1 MTTPGKQQ
9 VALLV
14 LLLSLEDGGSSQ
26 RFGKLTKKNQQL
38 DSHYAKKKTVESTGQ
53 LSVNKAHSHT

>member
-9 VALLV
+9 VALLLV
-14 LLLSLEDGGSSQ
+14 LLSLEDGGSSQ

-38 DSHYAKKKTVESTGQ
+38 DSHYAKKTVERTGQ